1 MPGAAIERI
10 IEIIKW
16 KSRRLGRL
24 GLRWVDSDAEITAFN
39 SEIEKLKSSMKE
51 EDSAMKEIV
60 IDDRFN
66 RNAKLSASGKKLV
79 ELQKELTKR
88 ETEVKLYTYLF
99 SLAIAFFISRVLVG
113 FFRLGL
119 LQVLGYANDPPA
131 LAVDILM
138 SAVIMAF
145 LTKPTHDLVSIIEKI
160 RNPQDAAA

>member
-10 IEIIKW
+10 IKIIKW

-79 ELQKELTKR
+79 ELQKEATKR
-88 ETEVKLYTYLF
+88 ETEGKTVYISLFFGNCFFYLGSSCGLF
-99 SLAIAFFISRVLVG
+99 QTRVIAG
-113 FFRLGL
+113 ARLC
-119 LQVLGYANDPPA
+119 Q
-131 LAVDILM
+131 
-138 SAVIMAF
+138 
-145 LTKPTHDLVSIIEKI
+145 
-160 RNPQDAAA
+160 